1 MWISLTGLNSLGPTH
16 QWLEPDQPPWC
27 WLASHLLGSDSGLW
41 VWEIQL
47 GSHLSYAYLGQDTP
61 RQQSRQRCAWL
72 CTSTML
78 LLPPPPH
85 VTASCHLGT
94 SLLSWIDA
102 PESSS
107 THGEGQQPLGEWK
120 LSYGLQLLPHQLLA
134 WKKSLSSQTLKLET
148 DCEISAEHTYLECP
162 ANGWWWWCAKANLH
176 PLFDPKK
183 GKSSS
188 WGRRVPP
195 WIHVSTSVYSDT
207 IVEWELVCEA
217 QITNCTV
224 AVVEVY
230 SVWTQPCLEHSNEWC
245 EWVPGPPTF
254 DLPWNQCIWHQWHAS
269 NIRYDNDVWFVRS
282 YEKIEW

>member
-107 THGEGQQPLGEWK
+107 THGEGQQHLGRMETLIWTATTTTSASCLEEEPFISNVEIRNGLWDICWTYVLGMPCKRMMMMMCQGKSPPFVWPKEGKIILLGEK
-120 LSYGLQLLPHQLLA
+120 SATSRHGYMFPHRSTLILL
-134 WKKSLSSQTLKLET
+134 
-148 DCEISAEHTYLECP
+148 
-162 ANGWWWWCAKANLH
+162 
-176 PLFDPKK
+176 
-183 GKSSS
+183 
-188 WGRRVPP
+188 
-195 WIHVSTSVYSDT
+195 
-207 IVEWELVCEA
+207 
-217 QITNCTV
+217 
-224 AVVEVY
+224 
-230 SVWTQPCLEHSNEWC
+230 
-245 EWVPGPPTF
+245 
-254 DLPWNQCIWHQWHAS
+254 
-269 NIRYDNDVWFVRS
+269 
-282 YEKIEW
+282 